1 MNLPLRK
8 LKQQKLRMN
17 SYFKNSR
24 FDSFLICPCQVCS
37 DTQDVDVCCQTGD
50 LKKAGTNGWARNK
63 KETWPLITLG
73 RCAGEKFPI
82 QATTTTTN
90 LNQAKL
96 ELTLNKRGNNKLE
109 LSEFIINAED
119 GKGAKRQ

>member
-1 MNLPLRK
+1 MGREHYSCN
-8 LKQQKLRMN
+8 QHFFWEFEN
-17 SYFKNSR
+17 SFV
-24 FDSFLICPCQVCS
+24 ICPCQVCS
-37 DTQDVDVCCQTGD
+37 DTNDVDVCCQTGD

-90 LNQAKL
+90 LNQASL
-96 ELTLNKRGNNKLE
+96 ELTLNKKGSNKLE

-119 GKGAKRQ
+119 AKGAKRQ